1 MKKVTFLRKL
11 KQKLSILEPT
21 ELEDILSEYKEYIEE
36 KMESGMTEE
45 EAVSSFGDVEELG
58 TELLKTYRR
67 KMKKT
72 PQDPIGDFSKKVM
85 SVINEV
91 LTDLSEKST
100 PEIVKFFLEMCFIV
114 LMILLFRIPF
124 SLMIS
129 LGRDIF
135 NILSSPLN
143 RIFFLIWRFVL
154 EFSYAIISI
163 VVFVRI
169 FDRRYLQNKEKIEEK
184 SEPIP
189 KNKKKEVIE
198 EKNVFKDKPQIAY
211 ICETLI
217 KICVFFLKFFAVF
230 ILFGISV
237 YLIGMTAI
245 LGICIYLIIN
255 GVTYFGIYLVMF
267 SLFTLGMILFCLL
280 YNFVI
285 DKKTNGVLLFINLF
299 VSMVLL
305 GGGCVLAT
313 FEVSETEFINGVPND
328 LQTETLTEELSM
340 TKDTVFIGNI
350 AHYNID
356 NNLSTVKVEYQY
368 YPLGTTMSTDV
379 KKDGNFVYLRWNL
392 QKIHVSMDLLNHIVH
407 DLKEKKVYNYYI
419 EPTIF
424 ITANEENIEKIR
436 NNRQKYYEN
445 EKNYTSCNF
454 VRTYTVEMIKEIAGE
469 KEYVV
474 VLSEYLEDDL
484 VSVHLKKE
492 WASNLEVGSAYE
504 FTFQTFQQYIDTD
517 IEDVFREN
525 EVVGVKKTDKV
536 GIEQRQDYACT
547 IFY

>member
-1 MKKVTFLRKL
+1 
-11 KQKLSILEPT
+11 
-21 ELEDILSEYKEYIEE
+21 
-36 KMESGMTEE
+36 
-45 EAVSSFGDVEELG
+45 
-58 TELLKTYRR
+58 
-67 KMKKT
+67 
-72 PQDPIGDFSKKVM
+72 
-85 SVINEV
+85 
-91 LTDLSEKST
+91 
-100 PEIVKFFLEMCFIV
+100 
-114 LMILLFRIPF
+114 
-124 SLMIS
+124 
-129 LGRDIF
+129 
-135 NILSSPLN
+135 
-143 RIFFLIWRFVL
+143 
-154 EFSYAIISI
+154 
-163 VVFVRI
+163 
-169 FDRRYLQNKEKIEEK
+169 
-184 SEPIP
+184 
-189 KNKKKEVIE
+189 
-198 EKNVFKDKPQIAY
+198 
-211 ICETLI
+211 
-217 KICVFFLKFFAVF
+217 
-230 ILFGISV
+230 
-237 YLIGMTAI
+237 
-245 LGICIYLIIN
+245 
-255 GVTYFGIYLVMF
+255 MF